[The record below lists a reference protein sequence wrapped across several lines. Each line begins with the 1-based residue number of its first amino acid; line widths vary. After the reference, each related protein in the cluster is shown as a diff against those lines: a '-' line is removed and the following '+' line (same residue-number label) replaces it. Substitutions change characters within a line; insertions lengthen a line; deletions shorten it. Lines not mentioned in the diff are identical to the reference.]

1 MQIPTRTLRMY
12 AEGFET
18 NTHNTKTVILSHIL
32 NVTLLHLV
40 DQVPD
45 FKAAMEYLGLNRVQ
59 NLAHLATANKFTM
72 GDPIAKRNLMIDRI
86 NAMRGYLRTNG
97 RDDQIVHGKLYIH
110 LFKTYE
116 YGFKVTFL
124 NKQKIAIY
132 INYNLITVNSYI
144 YIKNVRVHKYWVYL
158 PLIRTD
164 VSYLLL

>member
-1 MQIPTRTLRMY
+1 MVPVRPWEQLMQIPTRTLRMY

-86 NAMRGYLRTNG
+86 NAMRCYLRTNG

-124 NKQKIAIY
+124 NKKKLQY
-132 INYNLITVNSYI
+132 ISII
-144 YIKNVRVHKYWVYL
+144 I
-158 PLIRTD
+158 
-164 VSYLLL
+164 

>member
-1 MQIPTRTLRMY
+1 
-12 AEGFET
+12 
-18 NTHNTKTVILSHIL
+18 
-32 NVTLLHLV
+32 
-40 DQVPD
+40 
-45 FKAAMEYLGLNRVQ
+45 
-59 NLAHLATANKFTM
+59 
-72 GDPIAKRNLMIDRI
+72 
-86 NAMRGYLRTNG
+86 MRCYLRTIG